1 MSSNDTGSVT
11 PANAL
16 GRVIDLL
23 RGPAGGGV
31 LLVLCA
37 AAAMVVAN
45 SPWREAYFALLGYPL
60 GLGSGAMRLELSALL
75 WINDALMALFFLL
88 VALEIKREMVVGQ
101 LRTRA
106 QLMLPLL
113 CAIGGMAVP
122 AAIYAGFNFGDSE
135 AIHGWAI
142 PSATDIAFAL
152 GILALLG
159 SRVPLGLRVLL
170 SAIAVLD
177 DLGAI
182 VVIALFYTDK
192 LRIALLLAA
201 LGVLGLM
208 YLLNLFGL
216 ARTWLLLAL
225 GAVLWVLVF
234 NSGVHATLAGVATGL
249 MIPLHDRTRPQRGP
263 LERLERQF
271 HPWVTWLILPLFA
284 FANAGVDLAGV
295 TLEMGLH
302 PVPLG
307 IAMGLVVG
315 KPIGIGGAA
324 WLARRAGLAAWP
336 AGVRGDALLGMAM
349 LCGIGFTMS
358 LFIGGLSFAPGS
370 EAAHI
375 HRLGIL
381 GGSTLAAIFGSFWL
395 RRCLRPVEPV

>member
-1 MSSNDTGSVT
+1 MSSNDTGSMT

-23 RGPAGGGV
+23 RGPAGGGM

-37 AAAMVVAN
+37 TAAMLIAN

-60 GLGSGAMRLELSALL
+60 GLGSGASRLDLPVLL

-106 QLMLPLL
+106 QLMLPLV
-113 CAIGGMAVP
+113 CAISGMAVP
-122 AAIYAGFNFGDSE
+122 AAIYAGFNFGDIE

-159 SRVPLGLRVLL
+159 SRVPLGLKVLL

-182 VVIALFYTDK
+182 VVIALFYTDH
-192 LRIALLLAA
+192 LQVALLLAA
-201 LGVLGLM
+201 LGVLVLM

-216 ARTWLLLAL
+216 ARTWLLLVL
-225 GAVLWVLVF
+225 GALLWVLVF
-234 NSGVHATLAGVATGL
+234 KSGVHATLAGVATGL
-249 MIPLHDRTRPQRGP
+249 MIPLHDRRDPGRAP
-263 LERLERQF
+263 LERLERQL
-271 HPWVTWLILPLFA
+271 HPWVTWVILPLFA

-295 TLEMGLH
+295 TLEMGFH
-302 PVPLG
+302 AVPLG

-324 WLARRAGLAAWP
+324 WLARRAGLASWP
-336 AGVRGDALLGMAM
+336 AGVRGDAMLGMAM

-358 LFIGGLSFAPGS
+358 LFIGSLSFDPGS

-381 GGSTLAAIFGSFWL
+381 GGSTIAAIIGSLWL
-395 RRCLRPVEPV
+395 RRCLRPVEPA

>member
-1 MSSNDTGSVT
+1 M
-11 PANAL
+11 
-16 GRVIDLL
+16 
-23 RGPAGGGV
+23 

-37 AAAMVVAN
+37 TAAMLIAN

-60 GLGSGAMRLELSALL
+60 GLGSGASRLDLPVLL

-106 QLMLPLL
+106 QLMLPLV
-113 CAIGGMAVP
+113 CAISGMAVP
-122 AAIYAGFNFGDSE
+122 AAIYAGFNFGDIE

-159 SRVPLGLRVLL
+159 SRVPLGLKVLL

-182 VVIALFYTDK
+182 VVIALFYTDH
-192 LRIALLLAA
+192 LQVALLLAA
-201 LGVLGLM
+201 LGVLVLM

-216 ARTWLLLAL
+216 ARTWLLLVL

-234 NSGVHATLAGVATGL
+234 KSGVHATLAGVATGL
-249 MIPLHDRTRPQRGP
+249 MIPLHDRRDPGRAP
-263 LERLERQF
+263 LERLERQL
-271 HPWVTWLILPLFA
+271 HPWVTWVILPLFA

-295 TLEMGLH
+295 TLEMGFH
-302 PVPLG
+302 AVPLG

-324 WLARRAGLAAWP
+324 WLARRAGLASWP
-336 AGVRGDALLGMAM
+336 AGVRGDAMLGMAM

-358 LFIGGLSFAPGS
+358 LFIGSLSFDPGS

-381 GGSTLAAIFGSFWL
+381 GGSTIAAIIGSLWL
-395 RRCLRPVEPV
+395 RRCLRPVEPA

>member
-1 MSSNDTGSVT
+1 MT

-23 RGPAGGGV
+23 RGPAGGGM

-37 AAAMVVAN
+37 TAAMLIAN

-60 GLGSGAMRLELSALL
+60 GLGSGASRLDLPVLL

-106 QLMLPLL
+106 QLMLPLV
-113 CAIGGMAVP
+113 CAISGMAVP
-122 AAIYAGFNFGDSE
+122 AAIYAGFNFGDIE

-159 SRVPLGLRVLL
+159 SRVPLGLKVLL

-182 VVIALFYTDK
+182 VVIALFYTDH
-192 LRIALLLAA
+192 LQVALLLAA
-201 LGVLGLM
+201 LVVLVLM

-216 ARTWLLLAL
+216 ARTWLLLVL
-225 GAVLWVLVF
+225 GALLWVLVF
-234 NSGVHATLAGVATGL
+234 KSGVHATLAGVATGL
-249 MIPLHDRTRPQRGP
+249 MIPLHDRRDPGRAP
-263 LERLERQF
+263 LERLERQL
-271 HPWVTWLILPLFA
+271 HPWVTWVILPLFA

-295 TLEMGLH
+295 TLEMGFH
-302 PVPLG
+302 AVPLG

-324 WLARRAGLAAWP
+324 WLARRAGLASWP
-336 AGVRGDALLGMAM
+336 AGVRGDAMLGMAM

-358 LFIGGLSFAPGS
+358 LFIGSLSFDPGS

-381 GGSTLAAIFGSFWL
+381 GGSTIAAIIGSLWL
-395 RRCLRPVEPV
+395 RRCLRPVEPA

>member
-1 MSSNDTGSVT
+1 M
-11 PANAL
+11 
-16 GRVIDLL
+16 
-23 RGPAGGGV
+23 

-37 AAAMVVAN
+37 TAAMLIAN

-60 GLGSGAMRLELSALL
+60 GLGSGASRLDLPVLL

-106 QLMLPLL
+106 QLMLPLV
-113 CAIGGMAVP
+113 CAISGMAVP
-122 AAIYAGFNFGDSE
+122 AAIYAGFNFGDIE

-159 SRVPLGLRVLL
+159 SRVPLGLKVLL

-182 VVIALFYTDK
+182 VVIALFYTDH
-192 LRIALLLAA
+192 LQVALLLAA
-201 LGVLGLM
+201 LVVLVLM

-216 ARTWLLLAL
+216 ARTWLLLVL

-234 NSGVHATLAGVATGL
+234 KSGVHATLAGVATGL
-249 MIPLHDRTRPQRGP
+249 MIPLHDRRDPGRAP
-263 LERLERQF
+263 LERLERQL
-271 HPWVTWLILPLFA
+271 HSWVTWVILPLFA

-295 TLEMGLH
+295 TLEMGFH
-302 PVPLG
+302 AVPLG

-324 WLARRAGLAAWP
+324 WLARRAGLASWP
-336 AGVRGDALLGMAM
+336 AGVRGDAMLGMAM

-358 LFIGGLSFAPGS
+358 LFIGSLSFDPGS

-381 GGSTLAAIFGSFWL
+381 GGSTIAAIIGSLWL
-395 RRCLRPVEPV
+395 RRCLRPVEPA

>member
-1 MSSNDTGSVT
+1 MSSNDTGSMT

-23 RGPAGGGV
+23 RGPAGGGM

-37 AAAMVVAN
+37 TAAMLIAN

-60 GLGSGAMRLELSALL
+60 GLGSGASRLDLPVLL

-106 QLMLPLL
+106 QLMLPLV
-113 CAIGGMAVP
+113 CAISGMAVP
-122 AAIYAGFNFGDSE
+122 AAIYAGFNFGDIE

-159 SRVPLGLRVLL
+159 SRVPLGLKVLL

-182 VVIALFYTDK
+182 VVIALFYTDH
-192 LRIALLLAA
+192 LQVALLLAA
-201 LGVLGLM
+201 LGVLVLM

-216 ARTWLLLAL
+216 ARTWLLLVL

-234 NSGVHATLAGVATGL
+234 KSGVHATLAGVATGL
-249 MIPLHDRTRPQRGP
+249 MIPLHDRRDPGRAP
-263 LERLERQF
+263 LERLERQL
-271 HPWVTWLILPLFA
+271 HPWVTWVILPLFA

-295 TLEMGLH
+295 TLEMGFH
-302 PVPLG
+302 AVPLG

-324 WLARRAGLAAWP
+324 WLARRAGLASWP
-336 AGVRGDALLGMAM
+336 AGVRGDAMLGMAM

-358 LFIGGLSFAPGS
+358 LFIGSLSFDPGS

-381 GGSTLAAIFGSFWL
+381 GGSTIAAIIGSLWL
-395 RRCLRPVEPV
+395 RRCLRPVEPA

>member
-1 MSSNDTGSVT
+1 M
-11 PANAL
+11 
-16 GRVIDLL
+16 
-23 RGPAGGGV
+23 

-37 AAAMVVAN
+37 TAAMLIAN

-60 GLGSGAMRLELSALL
+60 GLGSGASRLDLPVLL

-106 QLMLPLL
+106 QLMLPLV
-113 CAIGGMAVP
+113 CAISGMAVP
-122 AAIYAGFNFGDSE
+122 AAIYAGFNFGDIE

-159 SRVPLGLRVLL
+159 SRVPLGLKVLL

-182 VVIALFYTDK
+182 VVIALFYTDH
-192 LRIALLLAA
+192 LQVALLLAA
-201 LGVLGLM
+201 LGVLVLM

-216 ARTWLLLAL
+216 ARTWLLLVL
-225 GAVLWVLVF
+225 GALLWVLVF
-234 NSGVHATLAGVATGL
+234 KSGVHATLAGVATGL
-249 MIPLHDRTRPQRGP
+249 MIPLHDRRDPGRAP
-263 LERLERQF
+263 LERLERQL
-271 HPWVTWLILPLFA
+271 HPWVTWVILPLFA

-295 TLEMGLH
+295 TLEMGFH
-302 PVPLG
+302 AVPLG

-324 WLARRAGLAAWP
+324 WLARRAGLASWP
-336 AGVRGDALLGMAM
+336 AGVRGDAMLGMAM

-358 LFIGGLSFAPGS
+358 LFIGSLSFDPGS

-381 GGSTLAAIFGSFWL
+381 GGSTIAAIIGSLWL
-395 RRCLRPVEPV
+395 RRCLRPVEPA

>member
-1 MSSNDTGSVT
+1 MT

-23 RGPAGGGV
+23 RGPAGGGM

-37 AAAMVVAN
+37 TAAMLIAN

-60 GLGSGAMRLELSALL
+60 GLGSGASRLDLPVLL

-106 QLMLPLL
+106 QLMLPLV
-113 CAIGGMAVP
+113 CAISGMAVP
-122 AAIYAGFNFGDSE
+122 AAIYAGFNFGDIE

-159 SRVPLGLRVLL
+159 SRVPLGLKVLL

-182 VVIALFYTDK
+182 VVIALFYTDH
-192 LRIALLLAA
+192 LQVALLLAA
-201 LGVLGLM
+201 LGVLVLM

-216 ARTWLLLAL
+216 ARTWLLLVL

-234 NSGVHATLAGVATGL
+234 KSGVHATLAGVATGL
-249 MIPLHDRTRPQRGP
+249 MIPLHDRRDPGRAP
-263 LERLERQF
+263 LERLERQL
-271 HPWVTWLILPLFA
+271 HPWVTWVILPLFA

-295 TLEMGLH
+295 TLEMGFH
-302 PVPLG
+302 AVPLG

-324 WLARRAGLAAWP
+324 WLARRAGLASWP
-336 AGVRGDALLGMAM
+336 AGVRGDAMLGMAM

-358 LFIGGLSFAPGS
+358 LFIGSLSFDPGS

-381 GGSTLAAIFGSFWL
+381 GGSTIAAIIGSLWL
-395 RRCLRPVEPV
+395 RRCLRPVEPA

>member
-1 MSSNDTGSVT
+1 MSSNDTGSMT

-23 RGPAGGGV
+23 RGPAGGGM

-37 AAAMVVAN
+37 TAAMLIAN

-60 GLGSGAMRLELSALL
+60 GLGSGASRLDLPVLL

-106 QLMLPLL
+106 QLMLPLV
-113 CAIGGMAVP
+113 CAISGMAVP
-122 AAIYAGFNFGDSE
+122 AAIYAGFNFGDIE

-159 SRVPLGLRVLL
+159 SRVPLGLKVLL

-182 VVIALFYTDK
+182 VVIALFYTDH
-192 LRIALLLAA
+192 LQVALLLAA
-201 LGVLGLM
+201 LVVLVLM

-216 ARTWLLLAL
+216 ARTWLLLVL

-234 NSGVHATLAGVATGL
+234 KSGVHATLAGVATGL
-249 MIPLHDRTRPQRGP
+249 MIPLHDRRDPGRAP
-263 LERLERQF
+263 LERLERQL
-271 HPWVTWLILPLFA
+271 HPWVTWVILPLFA

-295 TLEMGLH
+295 TLEMGFH
-302 PVPLG
+302 AVPLG

-324 WLARRAGLAAWP
+324 WLARRAGLASWP
-336 AGVRGDALLGMAM
+336 AGVRGDAMLGMAM

-358 LFIGGLSFAPGS
+358 LFIGSLSFDPGS

-381 GGSTLAAIFGSFWL
+381 GGSTIAAIIGSLWL
-395 RRCLRPVEPV
+395 RRCLRPVEPA

>member
-1 MSSNDTGSVT
+1 MSSNDTGSMT

-23 RGPAGGGV
+23 RGPAGGGM

-37 AAAMVVAN
+37 TAAMLIAN

-60 GLGSGAMRLELSALL
+60 GLGSGASRLDLPVLL

-106 QLMLPLL
+106 QLMLPLV
-113 CAIGGMAVP
+113 CAISGMAVP
-122 AAIYAGFNFGDSE
+122 AAIYAGFNFGDIE

-159 SRVPLGLRVLL
+159 SRVPLGLKVLL

-182 VVIALFYTDK
+182 VVIALFYTDH
-192 LRIALLLAA
+192 LQVALLLAA
-201 LGVLGLM
+201 LVVLVLM

-216 ARTWLLLAL
+216 ARTWLLLVL

-234 NSGVHATLAGVATGL
+234 KSGVHATLAGVATGL
-249 MIPLHDRTRPQRGP
+249 MIPLHDRRDPGRAP
-263 LERLERQF
+263 LERLERQL
-271 HPWVTWLILPLFA
+271 HPWVTWVILPLFA

-295 TLEMGLH
+295 TLEMGFH
-302 PVPLG
+302 AVPLG

-324 WLARRAGLAAWP
+324 WLARRAGLASWP
-336 AGVRGDALLGMAM
+336 AGVRGDAMLGMAM

-358 LFIGGLSFAPGS
+358 LFIGSLSFDPGS

-381 GGSTLAAIFGSFWL
+381 GGSTIAAIIGSLWL
-395 RRCLRPVEPV
+395 RRCLPRGVS

>member
-1 MSSNDTGSVT
+1 MT

-23 RGPAGGGV
+23 RGPAGGGM

-37 AAAMVVAN
+37 TAAMLIAN

-60 GLGSGAMRLELSALL
+60 GLGSGASRLDLPVLL

-106 QLMLPLL
+106 QLMLPLV
-113 CAIGGMAVP
+113 CAISGMAVP
-122 AAIYAGFNFGDSE
+122 AAIYAGFNFGDIE

-159 SRVPLGLRVLL
+159 SRVPLGLKVLL

-182 VVIALFYTDK
+182 VVIALFYTDH
-192 LRIALLLAA
+192 LQVALLLAA
-201 LGVLGLM
+201 LVVLVLM

-216 ARTWLLLAL
+216 ARTWLLLVL

-234 NSGVHATLAGVATGL
+234 KSGVHATLAGVATGL
-249 MIPLHDRTRPQRGP
+249 MIPLHDRRDPGRAP
-263 LERLERQF
+263 LERLERQL
-271 HPWVTWLILPLFA
+271 HPWVTWVILPLFA

-295 TLEMGLH
+295 TLEMGFH
-302 PVPLG
+302 AVPLG

-324 WLARRAGLAAWP
+324 WLARRAGLASWP
-336 AGVRGDALLGMAM
+336 AGVRGDAMLGMAM

-358 LFIGGLSFAPGS
+358 LFIGSLSFDPGS

-381 GGSTLAAIFGSFWL
+381 GGSTIAAIIGSLWL
-395 RRCLRPVEPV
+395 RRCLRPVEPA

>member
-1 MSSNDTGSVT
+1 MNTESNSRPG
-11 PANAL
+11 L
-16 GRVIDLL
+16 GAGLVRLL

-37 AAAMVVAN
+37 ALAMTVAN
-45 SPWREAYFALLGYPL
+45 SPWRANYFALLEHPL
-60 GLGSGAMRLELSALL
+60 ALGTGALRLELSAVH
-75 WINDALMALFFLL
+75 WINDALMAVFFLL

-106 QLMLPLL
+106 QLTLPLL
-113 CAIGGMAVP
+113 CAISGMAVP
-122 AAIYAGFNFGDSE
+122 AAIYAGFNAGDAA

-159 SRVPLGLRVLL
+159 DRVPLGLKVLL

-182 VVIALFYTDK
+182 VVIAVFYTET
-192 LRIALLLAA
+192 LALGMLLAA
-201 LGVLGLM
+201 LGVLLLM
-208 YLLNLFGL
+208 FVLNRLGM
-216 ARTWLLLAL
+216 ARTWLLLLL
-225 GAVLWVLVF
+225 GAVLWMLVHH
-234 NSGVHATLAGVATGL
+234 SGVHATLAGVATGL
-249 MIPLHDRTRPQRGP
+249 MIPLHERHRPQRGP
-263 LERLERQF
+263 LERLEHQL

-284 FANAGVDLAGV
+284 FANAGVDLDGV
-295 TLEMGLH
+295 SLAMGLDA
-302 PVPLG
+302 VPLG
-307 IAMGLVVG
+307 IAAGLVIG
-315 KPIGIGGAA
+315 KPVGIFGAA
-324 WLARRAGLAAWP
+324 WLARRGGIAVWP
-336 AGVRGDALLGMAM
+336 AGVRGDAMLGMAM

-370 EAAHI
+370 EAAHV

-381 GGSTLAAIFGSFWL
+381 GGSSIAAVLGSLWL
-395 RRCLRPVEPV
+395 HRCLRRGEVS

>member
-1 MSSNDTGSVT
+1 M
-11 PANAL
+11 
-16 GRVIDLL
+16 
-23 RGPAGGGV
+23 

-37 AAAMVVAN
+37 TAAMLIAN

-60 GLGSGAMRLELSALL
+60 GLGSGASRLDLPVLL

-106 QLMLPLL
+106 QLMLPLV
-113 CAIGGMAVP
+113 CAISGMAVP
-122 AAIYAGFNFGDSE
+122 AAIYAGFNFGDIE

-159 SRVPLGLRVLL
+159 SRVPLGLKVLL

-182 VVIALFYTDK
+182 VVIALFYTDH
-192 LRIALLLAA
+192 LQVALLLAA
-201 LGVLGLM
+201 LVVLVLM

-216 ARTWLLLAL
+216 ARTWLLLVL

-234 NSGVHATLAGVATGL
+234 KSGVHATLAGVATGL
-249 MIPLHDRTRPQRGP
+249 MIPLHDRRDPGRAP
-263 LERLERQF
+263 LERLERQL
-271 HPWVTWLILPLFA
+271 HPWVTWVILPLFA

-295 TLEMGLH
+295 TLEMGFH
-302 PVPLG
+302 AVPLG

-324 WLARRAGLAAWP
+324 WLARRAGLASWP
-336 AGVRGDALLGMAM
+336 AGVRGDAMLGMAM

-358 LFIGGLSFAPGS
+358 LFIGSLSFDPGS

-381 GGSTLAAIFGSFWL
+381 GGSTIAAIIGSLWL
-395 RRCLRPVEPV
+395 RRCLRPVEPA